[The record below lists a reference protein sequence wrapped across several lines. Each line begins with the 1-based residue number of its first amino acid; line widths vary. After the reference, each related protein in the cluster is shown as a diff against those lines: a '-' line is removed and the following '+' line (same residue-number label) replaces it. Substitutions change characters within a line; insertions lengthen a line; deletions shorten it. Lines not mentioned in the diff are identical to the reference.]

1 MSEMEGVVGAYSIS
15 LATYP
20 SLEQLQQQLIK
31 VISILFLYLYYSTT
45 LYLFFQTNTPVVLS
59 ISLSTLFKYTFLF
72 FYLI

>member
-15 LATYP
+15 LATYL

-45 LYLFFQTNTPVVLS
+45 LYLFFQTNTLAVLS
-59 ISLSTLFKYTFLF
+59 NSLSTLFKYIFLF